1 MTTTIV
7 AARID
12 DEVKKRADK
21 VLAAAQ
27 LTPTQLVRRVY
38 DYIANVGDVP
48 EFMKVDEHEV
58 VLETPGYRNDLLQE
72 ILTESREAMGASA
85 RSYASTPYTREMM
98 KRELGLLLEQKVMH
112 GRRMGIDYEDLSE
125 VYPPEDLEF
134 LGAWINPES
143 GDDDIDDDVRAFVRD
158 EGVS

>member
-1 MTTTIV
+1 MATTIV

-12 DEVKKRADK
+12 DEVKRRADK
-21 VLAAAQ
+21 VLAAAR

-38 DYIANVGDVP
+38 DYIATVGDVP
-48 EFMKVDEHEV
+48 EFVKVDEHEV

-72 ILTESREAMGASA
+72 ILADSRAAMDASA

-98 KRELGLLLEQKVMH
+98 KRELGLLLEQKMLH
-112 GRRMGIDYEDLSE
+112 GRRMGIDYEDLSD

-134 LGAWINPES
+134 LSAWMNPS
-143 GDDDIDDDVRAFVRD
+143 ASYDDARSSARD
-158 EGVS
+158 GEAS